1 MVLQSLWM
9 INSTISKIRQMSKLS
24 RSKERNVFIHL
35 FILKGIFHTIVES
48 THIYTYYTVKHTR
61 STHIA
66 IFYLQQGHNILLC
79 LDRNRCYKI
88 YICNPQR
95 SVFLQQQLIRNMKI
109 NFYCEMK
116 VEVVWEVKSTLSVL
130 WQD

>member
-24 RSKERNVFIHL
+24 SSKERYVFIYL
-35 FILKGIFHTIVES
+35 FILKGIFHTIAES
-48 THIYTYYTVKHTR
+48 THIYTHYIVAQTR
-61 STHIA
+61 TTHIA

-88 YICNPQR
+88 YICNPQNF
-95 SVFLQQQLIRNMKI
+95 SIFATTTFIRNLQNKFLLRKWNI
-109 NFYCEMK
+109 
-116 VEVVWEVKSTLSVL
+116 VWEVKNEMKCPLTL
-130 WQD
+130 